1 MKILYGVQGTGNG
14 HITRS
19 RIVIPLLRS
28 MGHEVDVIISGRKKE
43 KYFDMET
50 FEPYQIKH
58 GLTFITAKGKVKIV
72 KTVMNLN
79 IIKFIKDI
87 RGQDISNIDLIIS
100 DYEPI
105 TAWVAKM
112 KKKVSMGIAHQ
123 YAFAYKIPIAGDD
136 FFSRKLLNFFA
147 PVDIGLGIHWHN
159 FGQPLLPP
167 IIPNLSKEISSST
180 IKGKVLVY
188 LPFEDLNEIIDFL
201 NPYKEYD
208 FYIYHDIKKQRNFEN
223 FYLRPFSRIGFKN
236 DLISS
241 AKVICNAG
249 FELPSEAL
257 LLGKNLLVK
266 PLIGQ
271 MEQVSNAE
279 AIRILKI
286 GRVMNSLDNNIL
298 KDWLIEPKSKSINY
312 PDSAYDLVKW
322 IDGRKWEKI
331 DILSE
336 KLWEKVDLASF
347 V

>member
-19 RIVIPLLRS
+19 RILIPLLRS
-28 MGHEVDVIISGRKKE
+28 MGHDVEVLISGRKKD
-43 KYFDMET
+43 KYFDMEA

-72 KTVMNLN
+72 KTAMNLN

-105 TAWVAKM
+105 TAWIAKM
-112 KKKVSMGIAHQ
+112 KKIVSMGIAHQ

-136 FFSRKLLNFFA
+136 FFSRKLLKFFA
-147 PVDIGLGIHWHN
+147 PVDIGVGIHWYN

-167 IIPNLSKEISSST
+167 IIPNFSKESLSST
-180 IKGKVLVY
+180 IEGKVLVY

-201 NPYKEYD
+201 KPYKQYG
-208 FYIYHDIKKQRNFEN
+208 FYIYHDIKHQRTFKN
-223 FYLRPFSRIGFKN
+223 FYLRPFSAIGFKN

-241 AKVICNAG
+241 TKVICNAG

-279 AIRILKI
+279 AIRQLKI
-286 GRVMNSLDNNIL
+286 GSVMNTLDNNIL
-298 KDWLIEPKSKSINY
+298 KDWLVEPRSKSINY
-312 PDSAYDLVKW
+312 PNSAYDLAKW

-331 DILSE
+331 DTLSE
-336 KLWEKVDLASF
+336 KLWEKVDLSSF

>member
-28 MGHEVDVIISGRKKE
+28 MGHEVDVLISGRKKE

-72 KTVMNLN
+72 KTAMNLN

-136 FFSRKLLNFFA
+136 FFSRNLLKFFA

-167 IIPNLSKEISSST
+167 IIPDLSKEIFSST
-180 IKGKVLVY
+180 IEGKVLVY

-201 NPYKEYD
+201 KPYKEYE
-208 FYIYHDIKKQRNFEN
+208 FFIYHDIKQQTKFKN

-241 AKVICNAG
+241 DKVICNAG

-279 AIRILKI
+279 AIRKLKI

-298 KDWLIEPKSKSINY
+298 KDWLVEPKSKSINY
-312 PDSAYDLVKW
+312 PDSAYDLAKW
-322 IDGRKWEKI
+322 IDGRNWETI
-331 DILSE
+331 DMLSE
-336 KLWEKVDLASF
+336 KLWEKVDLSSF